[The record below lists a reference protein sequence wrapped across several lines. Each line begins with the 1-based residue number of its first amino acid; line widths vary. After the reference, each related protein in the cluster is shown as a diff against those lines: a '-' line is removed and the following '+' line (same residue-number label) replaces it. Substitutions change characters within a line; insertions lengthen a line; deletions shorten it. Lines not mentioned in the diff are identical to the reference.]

1 MVMAIEDLTV
11 TPQPDGTALLEMT
24 VGEETMARIRRL
36 RDLYRDEVP
45 DGDLG
50 KILGLAL
57 EALLEEVRQQSR
69 ALGH

>member
-1 MVMAIEDLTV
+1 MAIEDLTV

-36 RDLYRDEVP
+36 RHLYRDEVP

-57 EALLEEVRQQSR
+57 EALLEEVRHSR
-69 ALGH
+69 PLGH